1 MAHLHVPSRVTM
13 VQNPIKKKAEA
24 AAVAE
29 GRAAYRPHVTAEKIA
44 FCKVKRCRCSLKNTP
59 LSFTTS
65 YLKWLDKSFKSIMIL
80 NAYRARIKLLIAS

>member
-1 MAHLHVPSRVTM
+1 M

-44 FCKVKRCRCSLKNTP
+44 LFCKVKRCRCSLKNTS
-59 LSFTTS
+59 LSFTAP
-65 YLKWLDKSFKSIMIL
+65 YLKWLDKYKSISVPKPKPGPVAVSEIG
-80 NAYRARIKLLIAS
+80 I